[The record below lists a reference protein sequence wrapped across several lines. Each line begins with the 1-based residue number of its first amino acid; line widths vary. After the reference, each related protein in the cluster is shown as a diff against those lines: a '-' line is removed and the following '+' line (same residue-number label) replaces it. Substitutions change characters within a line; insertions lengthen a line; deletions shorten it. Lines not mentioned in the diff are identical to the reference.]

1 MKIPVP
7 QTSSN
12 KMHRFPCYSIC
23 IDYYTKSS
31 KLFTKIGNE
40 ISPAVMKQ
48 TVVARRATLISL
60 LWATGLGFINYG
72 YPT

>member
-1 MKIPVP
+1 
-7 QTSSN
+7 
-12 KMHRFPCYSIC
+12 
-23 IDYYTKSS
+23 
-31 KLFTKIGNE
+31 LFTKIGNE